1 MPLHFLMFPG
11 RVHGAFSAASAEH
24 DGKQII
30 PDPPLSASLKLKYF
44 LTTCLEECRFN
55 ITQEVRHHLET
66 VRLRLENGGS
76 PCAGRV
82 GIHYDRLWGT
92 VDDDKWDLLDAS
104 VVCRELDCGSAV
116 SAPRQ
121 AYFGEGSG
129 PIMTWN
135 FECNGTERALRDC
148 QSERWGHYTASYTN
162 NAGVICS
169 DHILPRLVPG
179 SAECFGS
186 LEVQFGDTWKTVCGL
201 DWDLKNANVVCAQ
214 LHCGVAVSVSSSA
227 HSGGGNVLMASEVIQ
242 CTGNETHLGKC
253 PRSPANHQDCSVHN
267 NVTLICSG
275 RPVDTQ
281 ANSTETV
288 SLRLENGD
296 SPCAGRVEIHFMS
309 LWGTVHDDYWDMDT
323 ATVVCRELDCGIALS
338 APLGPHFGEG
348 SGPIVTGGFWC
359 KGTERTLQD
368 CPSYEWGH
376 YTNPHSNDAGV
387 ICSEQVMLVPENSQ
401 CHGRL
406 EVLFEDTWKTVCG
419 LDWDLKN
426 ANVVCAQLHC
436 GAAVSVSSSAHS
448 GGSTVLMG
456 SKVFECTGNE
466 TQLGNCR
473 RSSTTHFDC
482 NRHNNVTL
490 ICSGNHGP
498 RLVGGKN
505 RCSGRVEVLHGEQ
518 WGTLCGDFFDS
529 KTASVVCEHLQ
540 CGTVKSIH
548 RDDRFGRGAGPVWTY
563 QYNCHG
569 NARRLWD
576 CPISQG
582 EMFNCSHGNI
592 ANVICSGVSD
602 DSWSPRLVNGRN
614 RCDGQVEVYYNGS
627 WGRVQDSLWDLNA
640 AHVVCRQ
647 LGCGYALETHNSS
660 NYVDSNERPLM
671 HGIQCHGQESQIR
684 DCNISNSLKSS
695 VTDRGGVGILCS
707 EHIQL
712 RLSDGGTR
720 CAGRLEI
727 YYKGTW
733 GSVCDDSW
741 DVRDAEVVCKQLGC
755 GGALERA
762 LPSSCG
768 PGTGPVWLKDVN
780 CSGNESFLWECP
792 SAPFGQQD
800 DCSHKED
807 VRIMCSGEETLNG
820 MRLVNGKHRCEG
832 RVEVF
837 YNEAWGTV
845 CSESLDFHD
854 GEVICKQLQCGAL
867 QSIDYYTQLF
877 GAGTGPIWLDEVE
890 CLSHEPTLWQCKRN
904 PWGQHNCEH
913 REDAGVVCSGKTT
926 NLKFRLS
933 FQKQISNGVNMFF
946 LFTETNATKEQSLN
960 SSSCHQQAGQARA
973 SISIPGIICLT
984 LAVLLI
990 CDVIAL
996 LVVMQRKYQRKGRYT
1011 GGSSLGLYQGI
1022 YEEIADIPPVKQ
1034 TSEKHGPVISASV
1047 GSVNR
1052 IEYYTSHGFGD
1063 NNLGSDDLEVNANR
1077 NWAPVQ
1083 GHYDDI
1089 ETESQDGQS
1098 QLESNADESL
1108 ALTNADDGLC
1118 SLEEF
1123 RLRLENGSTRC
1134 AGRLEI
1140 EFRGQRITVNANDWD
1155 LTDAT
1160 VVCRQLNCGSAVS
1173 ALGGAHF
1180 GPGSGPIEPWPFECN
1195 GTEHNM
1201 FECPPRLI
1209 ANSNTSH
1216 DDDIGVICSGH
1227 VIPRLV
1233 PD

>member
-1 MPLHFLMFPG
+1 MTDKPEYDYRKLAG
-11 RVHGAFSAASAEH
+11 RLV
-24 DGKQII
+24 D
-30 PDPPLSASLKLKYF
+30 
-44 LTTCLEECRFN
+44 
-55 ITQEVRHHLET
+55 TQADSTET

-82 GIHYDRLWGT
+82 GIYYRSLWGT
-92 VDDDKWDLLDAS
+92 VYDDKWDLLDAS

-116 SAPRQ
+116 SAPRR

-129 PIMTWN
+129 PIMTGAL
-135 FECNGTERALRDC
+135 ECNGTERSLRDC
-148 QSERWGHYTASYTN
+148 QSRRWGHYTGSYTK

-179 SAECFGS
+179 SAECFGK
-186 LEVQFGDTWKTVCGL
+186 LEVQFSDTWETVCGL
-201 DWDLKNANVVCAQ
+201 DWDFKNANVVCAQ
-214 LHCGVAVSVSSSA
+214 LNCGVAVSVSSSA
-227 HSGGGNVLMASEVIQ
+227 LSGGCNVLKSTEVIQ

-253 PRSPANHQDCSVHN
+253 PRSPANHQDCSAHN

-281 ANSTETV
+281 ANNTGTV

-296 SPCAGRVEIHFMS
+296 SPCAGRVEIHFMG
-309 LWGTVHDDYWDMDT
+309 LWGTVRDDYWDMPD
-323 ATVVCRELDCGIALS
+323 ATVVCRQLDCGIALS
-338 APLGPHFGEG
+338 APGGAHFGEG
-348 SGPIVTGGFWC
+348 SGPIVTGKFWC

-368 CPSYEWGH
+368 CPSVEWGH
-376 YTNPHSNDAGV
+376 YTVPHSNDAGV

-436 GAAVSVSSSAHS
+436 GVAVSVSSSAHS

-482 NRHNNVTL
+482 NRYNNVTL
-490 ICSGNHGP
+490 TC
-498 RLVGGKN
+498 
-505 RCSGRVEVLHGEQ
+505 
-518 WGTLCGDFFDS
+518 
-529 KTASVVCEHLQ
+529 
-540 CGTVKSIH
+540 
-548 RDDRFGRGAGPVWTY
+548 
-563 QYNCHG
+563 
-569 NARRLWD
+569 
-576 CPISQG
+576 
-582 EMFNCSHGNI
+582 
-592 ANVICSGVSD
+592 SD
-602 DSWSPRLVNGRN
+602 DSWSPRLVNRRN
-614 RCDGQVEVYYNGS
+614 RCDGQVEIYYNGS
-627 WGRVQDSLWDLNA
+627 WGRVQDTLWDLNA

-660 NYVDSNERPLM
+660 NYVDSNERPLI
-671 HGIQCHGQESQIR
+671 HSIQCHGQESQIR
-684 DCNISNSLKSS
+684 DCNISNSLQLS
-695 VTDRGGVGILCS
+695 VTDSGSVGILCS

-807 VRIMCSGEETLNG
+807 VRIMCSEHKE

-867 QSIDYYTQLF
+867 QDIDYYTKLF
-877 GAGTGPIWLDEVE
+877 GAGTGPIWLDDVE

-904 PWGQHNCEH
+904 PWGQHNCDH
-913 REDAGVVCSGKTT
+913 REDAGVVCSGNTA
-926 NLKFRLS
+926 NLNFQLS
-933 FQKQISNGVNMFF
+933 FQKLIYNGVNMFL

-960 SSSCHQQAGQARA
+960 SSSCHQQADSQHSVSLVGGSSNCAGRVEIMCDEGWGALCGDSWDITEANVVCRQLGCGFALSSQGGSAYSQAKGIIWQNDVKCKGSESSLSDCLSLELKQKECDHKGIAHVICSGPDLLLPSRSTPLAGQARA
-973 SISIPGIICLT
+973 SISIPGIICLA

-1022 YEEIADIPPVKQ
+1022 YEEIADIPPVKK
-1034 TSEKHGPVISASV
+1034 TSEKHGS
-1047 GSVNR
+1047 
-1052 IEYYTSHGFGD
+1052 
-1063 NNLGSDDLEVNANR
+1063 
-1077 NWAPVQ
+1077 APVQ
-1083 GHYDDI
+1083 DHYDDI

-1118 SLEEF
+1118 SV
-1123 RLRLENGSTRC
+1123 GKC
-1134 AGRLEI
+1134 
-1140 EFRGQRITVNANDWD
+1140 
-1155 LTDAT
+1155 
-1160 VVCRQLNCGSAVS
+1160 
-1173 ALGGAHF
+1173 
-1180 GPGSGPIEPWPFECN
+1180 
-1195 GTEHNM
+1195 
-1201 FECPPRLI
+1201 
-1209 ANSNTSH
+1209 
-1216 DDDIGVICSGH
+1216 
-1227 VIPRLV
+1227 
-1233 PD
+1233 